1 MFFAFSI
8 NLNAQVSHIINS
20 GSYYYTP
27 TNLTIDV
34 GDTVT
39 WINDGGLHNV
49 NFAVS
54 TITGLN
60 FNNPESFTSSPTTG
74 PTLYTHVFTIPG
86 HMNMIVLL
94 DLMLKTEWLD
104 ILQLTLHPT

>member
-8 NLNAQVSHIINS
+8 NLNAQVSHTINS

-86 HMNMIVLL
+86 SYEYDCSVGSHAQNGMVGY
-94 DLMLKTEWLD
+94 
-104 ILQLTLHPT
+104 LTVNSTQS

>member
-1 MFFAFSI
+1 MLKYQSF
-8 NLNAQVSHIINS
+8 INS

-74 PTLYTHVFTIPG
+74 PTLI
-86 HMNMIVLL
+86 HMYLL
-94 DLMLKTEWLD
+94 FQV
-104 ILQLTLHPT
+104 I